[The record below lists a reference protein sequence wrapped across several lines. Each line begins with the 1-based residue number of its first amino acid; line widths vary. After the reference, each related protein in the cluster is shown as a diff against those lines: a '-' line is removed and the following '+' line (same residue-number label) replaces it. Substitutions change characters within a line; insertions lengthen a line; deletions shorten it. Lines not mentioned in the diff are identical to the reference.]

1 MDLKRLPWQF
11 VNVPIESLNYVN
23 DILSNAIYLIF
34 MRFFFCISLLN
45 CLLRIK
51 QFIESHAVWMWQ
63 FFSFYFFCFQ
73 RIKLLKE
80 LLIDSL
86 KPNQALRVGL
96 DDFKGEEAG
105 YDSISDLLEL
115 SLSLNWC
122 YAFFSPCSFYCIILH
137 PETWLLPN
145 KAPFNICE
153 SFYKQQ
159 DKKLLKRMLM
169 QDAFHLS
176 LEKRTLHN
184 KMQNKWNMDK

>member
-34 MRFFFCISLLN
+34 MRFFCISLIN

-51 QFIESHAVWMWQ
+51 QFIESHAVWVWQ

-73 RIKLLKE
+73 RMKLLKE

-86 KPNQALRVGL
+86 KPNQALSVGL

-105 YDSISDLLEL
+105 YDSLWLYLWFMRAFSFPRLMLCFLQPMQLL
-115 SLSLNWC
+115 
-122 YAFFSPCSFYCIILH
+122 LH
-137 PETWLLPN
+137 
-145 KAPFNICE
+145 
-153 SFYKQQ
+153 
-159 DKKLLKRMLM
+159 
-169 QDAFHLS
+169 HLAS
-176 LEKRTLHN
+176 RD
-184 KMQNKWNMDK
+184 MASAQ